1 MKYLAVVHIIE
12 FDNNQEEGLTPSGY
26 GDLVV
31 PRIRVRSG
39 DYSHYDEQMATLP
52 WAFQKIRSSVIDDFT
67 STTPR

>member
-39 DYSHYDEQMATLP
+39 DNSHDDE
-52 WAFQKIRSSVIDDFT
+52 
-67 STTPR
+67 